1 MVRHYVPFNRKG
13 FSKIEVFLICT
24 ILIIFMV
31 IVFGALHTIVIKFK
45 IKADYQRAMEV
56 EGAIQILISETGIP
70 NITKPGVLRDSPNSN
85 PLDIPDN
92 KEGVMLLIEKLQQ
105 TLYTQDSRTGS
116 WRIHGPFLKNPRSD
130 GKPLYQNYSPQWTT
144 DHGGYHIGY
153 HIEIWSNTNSVKVT
167 PIESTHDF
175 RITIH

>member
-1 MVRHYVPFNRKG
+1 MVRHYIPFNRKG

-31 IVFGALHTIVIKFK
+31 IVYGSLHSTVIKFK
-45 IKADYQRAMEV
+45 IKSDYQRAKEV
-56 EGAIQILISETGIP
+56 EGAIKFLIFATGIS
-70 NITKPGVLRDSPNSN
+70 NITEPGVFRDSTNSK
-85 PLDIPDN
+85 PFDIPDN
-92 KEGVMLLIEKLQQ
+92 KEGVMLLIEKLQK
-105 TLYTQDSRTGS
+105 TIFTQDTRTGFWKS
-116 WRIHGPFLKNPRSD
+116 NGPFLKNPRSD